1 MDHVDFRATPLPTA
15 NELGAMALYMR
26 LIPLIDSRREQIL
39 LVGITALRDQSP
51 RIVLLKR
58 AELWEGFIFR

>member
-1 MDHVDFRATPLPTA
+1 
-15 NELGAMALYMR
+15 MALYMR